1 MLELLTHFVGLLVQL
16 LDLNFSG
23 SNIALKFLDLVVEDE
38 LELLQLLSLLLQ
50 LVYLLLPVTYQLVFR
65 RDLRSLFSDLLL
77 QRLQYLGLGADL
89 NTLLLFVSF
98 EFFDVTFEI
107 RVLVLGE
114 LQLSLRLEGH
124 FIDLGLVVGILLVDF
139 VDLVLGISTDL
150 VEGLVIVLANL
161 PYIVAQLL
169 RRVLSRLHV
178 LAELFQLFCHTLVVF
193 FDDTV
198 DFVLVF

>member
-1 MLELLTHFVGLLVQL
+1 
-16 LDLNFSG
+16 
-23 SNIALKFLDLVVEDE
+23 
-38 LELLQLLSLLLQ
+38 
-50 LVYLLLPVTYQLVFR
+50 
-65 RDLRSLFSDLLL
+65 
-77 QRLQYLGLGADL
+77 
-89 NTLLLFVSF
+89 LFVSF

-139 VDLVLGISTDL
+139 VDLVLGISTNL

-178 LAELFQLFCHTLVVF
+178 FAELFQLFCHTLVVF

>member
-1 MLELLTHFVGLLVQL
+1 
-16 LDLNFSG
+16 
-23 SNIALKFLDLVVEDE
+23 
-38 LELLQLLSLLLQ
+38 
-50 LVYLLLPVTYQLVFR
+50 
-65 RDLRSLFSDLLL
+65 
-77 QRLQYLGLGADL
+77 
-89 NTLLLFVSF
+89 
-98 EFFDVTFEI
+98 
-107 RVLVLGE
+107 
-114 LQLSLRLEGH
+114 
-124 FIDLGLVVGILLVDF
+124 LGLVVGILLVDF
-139 VDLVLGISTDL
+139 VDLVLGISADL